1 MSNRLAI
8 ILYYF
13 HFKKYPQYT
22 HTHTQT
28 HPRSYYDVQIEQGE
42 KGQNDLKWKETCFT
56 QLLTFSISYQAEA
69 KGTLNHK
76 VNSHSVNKKK
86 IIKKLKMTSKT

>member
-28 HPRSYYDVQIEQGE
+28 HSYYDVQIEQGE

-56 QLLTFSISYQAEA
+56 KLLTFSISYQAEA

-76 VNSHSVNKKK
+76 VNSHSVRKKCKKFENDK
-86 IIKKLKMTSKT
+86 I